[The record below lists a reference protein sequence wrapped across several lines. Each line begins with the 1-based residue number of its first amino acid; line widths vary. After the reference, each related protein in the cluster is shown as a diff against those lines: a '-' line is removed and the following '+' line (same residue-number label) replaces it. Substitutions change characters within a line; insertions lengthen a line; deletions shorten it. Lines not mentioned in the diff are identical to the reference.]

1 MPPHPARRLAAF
13 LLGPAPAPA
22 DWLHLGR
29 RGGGVE
35 EPASS
40 HRVTSV
46 CCLPPPRCS
55 QSAAAGGLKELG
67 AERRGGRGWAEAGG
81 NPITETPAW
90 TFPPPTLS
98 GRVGE
103 GSPPPPATRG
113 AEPGAGEATLS
124 AGAAV
129 ARALTCGR
137 LRCGTRRGARGV
149 PQPVFLRGIV
159 TLRGGGAGRVLLRR
173 RPPCPDARL
182 SPAGWGGG
190 SGTPGS
196 RADGAVSRDGAGKAS
211 RPSAWRGE
219 DRPYPATGW
228 GRVAPMRP
236 ASVSLSDEVCVARAR
251 PRRPGSQAAV
261 PRRGGAVLWN
271 ARLVVRG
278 RVVVALVAG
287 RGAWGAEVR
296 RGALWGPGGLVP
308 KPGVPRAGGRGACCA
323 VGSAFRRSRGTWK
336 LVSL

>member
-22 DWLHLGR
+22 DWSHLGR

-35 EPASS
+35 EPARS

-46 CCLPPPRCS
+46 RCLPPPRCS

-137 LRCGTRRGARGV
+137 LRSGTRRGARGV

-190 SGTPGS
+190 SGPADRGRTALFPGMGQE
-196 RADGAVSRDGAGKAS
+196 RPPGPAPGGVKTGPVPLRDGV
-211 RPSAWRGE
+211 
-219 DRPYPATGW
+219 GW
-228 GRVAPMRP
+228 LP
-236 ASVSLSDEVCVARAR
+236 
-251 PRRPGSQAAV
+251 
-261 PRRGGAVLWN
+261 
-271 ARLVVRG
+271 
-278 RVVVALVAG
+278 
-287 RGAWGAEVR
+287 
-296 RGALWGPGGLVP
+296 
-308 KPGVPRAGGRGACCA
+308 CA
-323 VGSAFRRSRGTWK
+323 RSR
-336 LVSL
+336 SP